1 MEIHVTG
8 MQTKNTYCV
17 TNNWIIKD
25 SFQTNPSISIIYQK
39 SIYVPEKK
47 AILMKSNIFYAINF
61 LFYI

>member
-8 MQTKNTYCV
+8 MQTNNTYCV
-17 TNNWIIKD
+17 KHNCIIKD

-47 AILMKSNIFYAINF
+47 AILMKSNVQIFSMQ
-61 LFYI
+61 